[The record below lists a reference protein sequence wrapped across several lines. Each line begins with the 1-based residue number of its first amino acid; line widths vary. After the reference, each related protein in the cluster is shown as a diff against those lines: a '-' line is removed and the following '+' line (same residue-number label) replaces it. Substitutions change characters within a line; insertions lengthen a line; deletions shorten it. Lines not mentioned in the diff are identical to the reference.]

1 MHPYEEVNK
10 IQSQIDAVL
19 SANIPAELVEHKSS
33 LLSKLELEK
42 TRLESSWFDDDVY
55 ARRPYMA
62 IIKVE
67 SILSDSPVALFGSD
81 IASQSLVNISIYSA
95 KFNKLTKEYEIV
107 EMIASCQ
114 ASESQ
119 YADMLTNTNQE
130 HSSCVTFGVVDG
142 KSVPKYD
149 AKQDP
154 TKNNFHA
161 TVEKAKESTTSNES
175 KLEKINSIISKLEAG
190 KLPKSDVQ
198 NLVRELSNL
207 SSMEKGNSEFR
218 LGQVAE
224 GIDERLRDTLL
235 NIDGAANLAISQ
247 YALEKK

>member
-1 MHPYEEVNK
+1 MHPYNEVNK
-10 IQSQIDAVL
+10 IQHQIDAVL
-19 SANIPAELVEHKSS
+19 SVKTPPGLADHKDS
-33 LLSKLELEK
+33 LLSKLEIEK

-55 ARRPYMA
+55 VRRPYMA

-67 SILSDSPVALFGSD
+67 SILSDSPVELFGSD

-95 KFNKLTKEYEIV
+95 KFNKLTKEYEAVDIL
-107 EMIASCQ
+107 ASCQ
-114 ASESQ
+114 TSESQ

-130 HSSCVTFGVVDG
+130 HSSYVTLGVVDG
-142 KSVPKYD
+142 KRVAEYD
-149 AKQDP
+149 ANEDP
-154 TKNNFHA
+154 TKDNFYA

-175 KLEKINSIISKLEAG
+175 KLEKINSIISKLETG

-198 NLVRELSNL
+198 KLLSELINL

-218 LGQVAE
+218 LSQVAE

-235 NIDGAANLAISQ
+235 NIDGAANLAIGQ